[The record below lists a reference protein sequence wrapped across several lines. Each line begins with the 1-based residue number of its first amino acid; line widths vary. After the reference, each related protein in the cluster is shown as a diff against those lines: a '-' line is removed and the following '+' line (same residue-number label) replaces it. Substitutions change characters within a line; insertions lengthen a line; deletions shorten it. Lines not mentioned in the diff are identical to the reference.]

1 MRRFKTAAAM
11 TALCGVLGACADLT
25 PHPQYPVSLPPAP
38 PPPPVVA
45 PPPPPPPVAKSDDDS
60 PRAAPSTPIEQSAL
74 PPPPGAKAA
83 PPRKGS
89 ALEPRYEDDADGD
102 VTVFAAASH
111 EGSVTVGKGET
122 LAKIAKANG
131 VSVEDLAKANQLP
144 PPYRLK
150 AGQTLTLPGSAP
162 AEDKS
167 AKDKTAK
174 GKPKS
179 PETVTVGQGE
189 TLAKIA
195 KANGVSLEDLAQ
207 ANDLKP
213 PYRLRVGQTLAL
225 QAPEP
230 AAKAQPP
237 KASAKPAATS
247 VTVAR
252 GQTLQSIAEDA
263 GVPVADLA
271 KLNHIRKPYRV
282 RRGQVIKLPEDQ
294 AQAAPSSSPPS
305 STKSSTAR
313 PAPERVVT
321 VGRHQTL
328 ETIAEHAGIPVAEL
342 AKLNHLKKPYRLLR
356 GQRIKLPGQA
366 GPAPEAASYKVQK
379 GDSLYSI
386 ARQFHTDAKTLAGAN
401 GLDADAHLTVGRRL
415 QLPGGPLDKPTPIAR
430 RTPDVAPSHPEPYA
444 AVPANPPTSSAPG
457 LAPPPPVQPYM
468 RPAPTPEAAA
478 PPSVADTDVAAAGRG
493 LFQWPIRG
501 RVLSMYG
508 PKPGAQRN
516 DGLDIAGAQ
525 GDPVRAAA
533 AGEVVYAGNSVPGFG
548 NLVLIRHDGGWVTA
562 YAHLANLDVKM
573 RQTVTQGQQ
582 IGEVGQTGGVDQ
594 PQLHFEVRYAPSV
607 KDKARPIDP
616 LLVLPQ

>member
-11 TALCGVLGACADLT
+11 TALCGVLGACVDLT

-45 PPPPPPPVAKSDDDS
+45 PPPPPPPVVKSDDDA
-60 PRAAPSTPIEQSAL
+60 PRAAPSTPIEQSTL

-83 PPRKGS
+83 PPRNGS
-89 ALEPRYEDDADGD
+89 ALEPRYETDGD
-102 VTVFAAASH
+102 VRVFAAASPD
-111 EGSVTVGKGET
+111 GSVTVGKGDT
-122 LAKIAKANG
+122 LDKIAKANG
-131 VSVEDLAKANQLP
+131 VSVDDLAKANQLP

-150 AGQTLTLPGSAP
+150 AGQTLTLPGTA
-162 AEDKS
+162 S
-167 AKDKTAK
+167 AKDKSAK
-174 GKPKS
+174 GKPKPS
-179 PETVTVGQGE
+179 ETVTVGQGD

-195 KANGVSLEDLAQ
+195 KANGVSVEDLAQ
-207 ANDLKP
+207 ANALKP
-213 PYRLRVGQTLAL
+213 PYRLHVGQTLAL
-225 QAPEP
+225 RT
-230 AAKAQPP
+230 AASTTNA
-237 KASAKPAATS
+237 AAKPAATS

-252 GQTLQSIAEDA
+252 GQTLQSIADDA
-263 GVPVADLA
+263 GTPVAELA
-271 KLNHIRKPYRV
+271 KLNHIRRPYRV
-282 RRGQVIKLPEDQ
+282 RRGQVIKLPEDH
-294 AQAAPSSSPPS
+294 AESAPSSSP
-305 STKSSTAR
+305 KSSTAR
-313 PAPERVVT
+313 GAPERVVT

-328 ETIAEHAGIPVAEL
+328 ETIAEHAGISVAEL

-356 GQRIKLPGQA
+356 GQRIKLPGEA
-366 GPAPEAASYKVQK
+366 APAPEAASYKVHK
-379 GDSLYSI
+379 GDTLYSI
-386 ARQFHTDAKTLAGAN
+386 ARQFHTDAKTLAEAN
-401 GLDADAHLTVGRRL
+401 GLDANAHLTAGRRL

-430 RTPDVAPSHPEPYA
+430 RTPDAAPSHPEPYA
-444 AVPANPPTSSAPG
+444 ALPANPPTSSAPG
-457 LAPPPPVQPYM
+457 LAPPPAQPYT

-478 PPSVADTDVAAAGRG
+478 SPSLADTDVAAAGRG
-493 LFQWPIRG
+493 LFQWPVRG